1 MPRRAVVTGAFSYLG
16 AAVAREMRRRE
27 FTVDTLTRR
36 RPPAG
41 STEIAATPL
50 EFDPD
55 HLIRALRGADVL
67 VNTYWIRLPHR
78 GLGFETAVENSRIL
92 VETAATAKVGRLV
105 HVSVT
110 NASLDSPLGY
120 YRGKAEVDAVVRGS
134 GVSHAIVRP
143 TLIVGPQD
151 VLTSNIA
158 WFLRRFPLFPV
169 PDGGAYR
176 LQPVTL
182 GDAAR
187 IIADAAEAGRDLD
200 VDAAGPETFSFV
212 DYLRLLARACDVRRS
227 LVRVPGWLALAG
239 LGMLSPFLRDTV
251 LTREELDGLERELL
265 VSRAAPLGS
274 DSVRGWLL
282 EHGAM
287 LGRVYVNDRR
297 RHFGRGAQDPVEAR

>member
-1 MPRRAVVTGAFSYLG
+1 MPRHAIVTGAFSYLG
-16 AAVAREMRRRE
+16 AAVARELRRRG
-27 FTVDTLTRR
+27 FAVDTLTNR
-36 RPPAG
+36 RPPPDEK
-41 STEIAATPL
+41 EITATSL
-50 EFDPD
+50 EFDLD
-55 HLIRALRGADVL
+55 HLTHALRGADVL

-78 GLGFETAVENSRIL
+78 GLGFGTAVENSRIL
-92 VETAATAKVGRLV
+92 VEAAAAVKVGRLV

-120 YRGKAEVDAVVRGS
+120 FRGKAEVDAVVRGS
-134 GVSHAIVRP
+134 GVPHAIVRP

-187 IIADAAEAGRDLD
+187 IVADAAEAARDLD
-200 VDAAGPETFSFV
+200 VDAAGPEAFSFV
-212 DYLRLLARACDVRRS
+212 DYLRLLMRACGVRRP
-227 LVRVPGWLALAG
+227 LVRVPGWFAVAG
-239 LGMLSPFLRDTV
+239 LGALAPFLRDAV

-297 RHFGRGAQDPVEAR
+297 RHFGRGARDPIIVE